1 MSFIHIW
8 LKISK
13 TCLRQVN
20 LFVKLAPFQIVKLLF
35 DTILHRGNW
44 VITRVTIWRHTK
56 LAFLRAILGT
66 KALKNCLVLLRNN
79 QNVQDEH
86 NLYFWLKNI
95 HEFQN
100 GSIPFSLFHLLLVKT
115 SKNSKNMSFVVQF
128 WNQWIFLSQNYR
140 LCSSCTFWLTLK
152 RTKQFFG
159 AFVSK
164 MALKNAS
171 FVWKMGFGRFVFST
185 TVILL

>member
-1 MSFIHIW
+1 MVE
-8 LKISK
+8 K
-13 TCLRQVN
+13 TNRPSPV
-20 LFVKLAPFQIVKLLF
+20 F
-35 DTILHRGNW
+35 
-44 VITRVTIWRHTK
+44 HTK

-185 TVILL
+185 TVVK